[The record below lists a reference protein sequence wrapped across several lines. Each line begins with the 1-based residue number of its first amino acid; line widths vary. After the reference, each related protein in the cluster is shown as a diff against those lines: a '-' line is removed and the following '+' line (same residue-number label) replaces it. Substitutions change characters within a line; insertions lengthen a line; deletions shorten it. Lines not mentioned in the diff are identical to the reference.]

1 MIACLIH
8 RKDFMKPQLKLS
20 IALQNLLCCPV
31 CKEKIEFQN
40 EHFVCTNAKCQS
52 IFPVINDIPV
62 LINEKISLFSFDD
75 FLNHRNTTLNLRES
89 KIRKLFIHFVPRI
102 SCNIKAKQNYRKFA
116 ELLLKQS
123 KVPRVLVLGCR
134 DLGEGIESLLEYS
147 SIEMVYTDVS
157 FGSNTQVIVDAHD
170 IPFEK
175 NAFDGVIIQAVLE
188 HVVDPYRCVEE
199 IHRVLKDTGIVYAET
214 PFMQPVHERQ
224 YDFTRFTHLGH
235 RRLFRKFE
243 EIDSGPVCGSG
254 TALAFSYKYFLRS
267 FIQSN
272 RLRYA
277 VGTFAHITS
286 FWLKYFD
293 YFFINTPGTF
303 DAAAGYFFLGR
314 KSDKVLPDKEL
325 IKLYMGL
332 R

>member
-1 MIACLIH
+1 
-8 RKDFMKPQLKLS
+8 MKPQLNKLPIS
-20 IALQNLLCCPV
+20 LQNLLCCPV
-31 CKEKIEFQN
+31 CKEKIEFKN

-62 LINEKISLFSFDD
+62 LINEKMSLFSFDD
-75 FLNHRNTTLNLRES
+75 FFNHRNTTVNLRES
-89 KIRKLFIHFVPRI
+89 KIRKLRKLLIQLVPKI
-102 SCNIKAKQNYRKFA
+102 SKNIKAKQNYANFA

-123 KVPRVLVLGCR
+123 MVPKVLILGCGN
-134 DLGEGIESLLEYS
+134 LGAQMKTLLSYS
-147 SIEMVYTDVS
+147 SLELVESDVS
-157 FGSNTQVIVDAHD
+157 FGPRTQLIVDAHD
-170 IPFEK
+170 IPFAS
-175 NAFDGVIIQAVLE
+175 NSFDGIVIQAVLE

-214 PFMQPVHERQ
+214 PFMEPVHERQ

-325 IKLYMGL
+325 IKLYRGL

>member
-1 MIACLIH
+1 
-8 RKDFMKPQLKLS
+8 MKSQIKLS
-20 IALQNLLCCPV
+20 SAIQELLCCPI
-31 CKEKIEFQN
+31 CKTKIKYQDDY
-40 EHFVCTNAKCQS
+40 FVCTISTCHGT
-52 IFPVINDIPV
+52 FPVIDGVPV
-62 LINEKISLFSFDD
+62 LINEEASLFSLDD
-75 FLNHRNTTLNLRES
+75 FKNRSNTIVNLRENKAKKLLIHLVPMIS
-89 KIRKLFIHFVPRI
+89 K
-102 SCNIKAKQNYRKFA
+102 NIKAKQNYANFA

-123 KVPRVLVLGCR
+123 MVPKVLILGCGN
-134 DLGEGIESLLEYS
+134 LGAQMKILLSYS
-147 SIEMVYTDVS
+147 SIELVESDVF
-157 FGSNTQVIVDAHD
+157 FGPRTQLIVDAHD
-170 IPFEK
+170 IPFAS
-175 NAFDGVIIQAVLE
+175 NSFDGIVIQAVLE

-314 KSDKVLPDKEL
+314 KSDKVLHDKEL
-325 IKLYMGL
+325 IKLYRGL